1 MKIQL
6 YISVILAIALSSCNS
21 KSAKQADKEPVKE
34 RIGIYVEP
42 YYNSNPFKINV
53 GSYSEALKT
62 NDEKKILEVAKT
74 IKSNIDKVDLM
85 TMYVLSTRLYD
96 LNKKDEA
103 VYWFYTASFRRNV
116 FKQTVLD
123 NEHGTEAGELTQA
136 LDAFKQLLG
145 EFVNGYALGQ
155 IDKNIEI
162 IKAVVADNSN
172 MKSLSTVYPTLKF
185 DEAKL
190 PEAIKNAVKD
200 REDFIKYMNDNRAEI
215 KAKRTENGIDGNY

>member
-1 MKIQL
+1 ML
-6 YISVILAIALSSCNS
+6 YIMKNQIYISALLSIVLFSCNS
-21 KSAKQADKEPVKE
+21 KSDNKPAKEP
-34 RIGIYVEP
+34 IGIYVEP
-42 YYNSNPFKINV
+42 YYNSDPFKINV

-62 NDEKKILEVAKT
+62 NDEKKILEVAQK
-74 IKSNIDKVDLM
+74 IKANIDKVDLM

-116 FKQTVLD
+116 LKQTVLD

-136 LDAFKQLLG
+136 LDAFKTVLG

-162 IKAVVADNSN
+162 ITAIITDNSN
-172 MKSLSTVYPTLKF
+172 MKSLSTVYPSLKF
-185 DEAKL
+185 DETKL
-190 PEAIKNAVKD
+190 PEAVKNAVND
-200 REDFIKYMNDNRAEI
+200 REEFIAYMKDNRAKI
-215 KAKRTENGIDGNY
+215 KELRTENGIDGKY

>member
-1 MKIQL
+1 MLLIMKITT
-6 YISVILAIALSSCNS
+6 YITALLSLALFSCNTDT
-21 KSAKQADKEPVKE
+21 AKNPVKE
-34 RIGIYVEP
+34 PIGIYVEP

-62 NDEKKILEVAKT
+62 NDDEKILEVAET

-85 TMYVLSTRLYD
+85 TLFVLSTRLYD

-116 FKQTVLD
+116 FKKIALD
-123 NEHGTEAGELTQA
+123 NRHGTEAGELSQA

-145 EFVNGYALGQ
+145 EYVNGYAFGQ

-162 IKAVVADNSN
+162 CKAVIADNSN
-172 MKSLSTVYPTLKF
+172 MKTLSMVYPTLKF
-185 DEAKL
+185 DDTKLEEAV
-190 PEAIKNAVKD
+190 KNAVTD
-200 REDFIKYMNDNRAEI
+200 RQEFIKYMSDNKAEI
-215 KAKRTENGIDGNY
+215 KEQRTQNGIDGKY